1 MTKIPAQLSYARRA
15 DGAIRRP
22 QATNIDFSG
31 DDDIDDDD
39 DDDTGLDIYNC
50 NTLTEILQYIGIF
63 VSTLRTLLSGTKK
76 SQ

>member
-15 DGAIRRP
+15 DGANRRP
-22 QATNIDFSG
+22 QAANIDFSG

-39 DDDTGLDIYNC
+39 DGTGLDIFNC
-50 NTLTEILQYIGIF
+50 NTLTEILQYVGIF

>member
-15 DGAIRRP
+15 DGANRRP
-22 QATNIDFSG
+22 QAANIDFSG

-39 DDDTGLDIYNC
+39 DDDTCLDIYNC
-50 NTLTEILQYIGIF
+50 NTLTEILQYVGIF